1 MSTHVST
8 YMHEYVCK
16 RMDFYVYCR
25 EQIRFSFSF
34 VCMQMYVRVCRY
46 NKHEGQARLPYV
58 RRSGVGTHVQKID
71 ARPCLLRCAALKGA
85 RRGGR

>member
-1 MSTHVST
+1 MYVD
-8 YMHEYVCK
+8 MREYVCK
-16 RMDFYVYCR
+16 RMDLYVYLR
-25 EQIRFSFSF
+25 EEICFCFSST
-34 VCMQMYVRVCRY
+34 CMKMYVRVCMY
-46 NKHEGQARLPYV
+46 NQHERQARLPYV